1 MDTKQFSLILTY
13 LQQSLTGARMMGDD
27 EMVTRLSRA
36 IVALEA
42 DVEKD
47 IFLDSVIEDL
57 CVPKITQNINKKR
70 TEE

>member
-1 MDTKQFSLILTY
+1 
-13 LQQSLTGARMMGDD
+13 MMGDD